1 MDFYLLIYLPFDLI
15 LRMRDKVD
23 VVFDDGET
31 IIFIIFYLTYVFI
44 FVFFIQLLFSN
55 NIFHLADE

>member
-31 IIFIIFYLTYVFI
+31 ISFIIFYLTYVFI
-44 FVFFIQLLFSN
+44 FVFFYSTL
-55 NIFHLADE
+55 IFK